1 MKLRFVV
8 DVIDKIIYKP
18 FLINCYLVIPLLAP
32 GFPTRKVQKSLL
44 VASDNEP
51 KIWMIISI
59 LSLVNPVL
67 PFLWGKSISSSV
79 LSLEIKVHYDDQNG
93 TSTCST
99 E

>member
-1 MKLRFVV
+1 MKLKFVAE
-8 DVIDKIIYKP
+8 VIAKIICKSS
-18 FLINCYLVIPLLAP
+18 LINFYFVFPLLVP
-32 GFPTRKVQKSLL
+32 GFPTRKVQKIQ

-51 KIWMIISI
+51 KIWMIISM

-67 PFLWGKSISSSV
+67 PFFWSKSISSSV